1 MLIVSPFVVV
11 HDFNFPCCTVAPLE
25 AEPPLIVNADAMLAA
40 SATVQGFQA
49 IAWRDAKIINF
60 LCRIDG
66 KKFGSRTAL
75 DLVRNVSNRVA
86 REKRNRTFVGEALDH
101 GNTAYRITVR
111 KSM

>member
-25 AEPPLIVNADAMLAA
+25 ADPPLIVNADAMLTTPV
-40 SATVQGFQA
+40 TVQGFEV
-49 IAWRDAKIINF
+49 IAWRDPKIINF
-60 LCRIDG
+60 LCRVDR

-75 DLVRNVSNRVA
+75 DLVRNVPNRVA
-86 REKRNRTFVGEALDH
+86 SEKRDRTFVGEALDH
-101 GNTAYRITVR
+101 DNAAYRITVR

>member
-25 AEPPLIVNADAMLAA
+25 AEPPLIVNADAMLTTPI
-40 SATVQGFQA
+40 TVQGFQA
-49 IAWRDAKIINF
+49 ITWQDAKIINF

-75 DLVRNVSNRVA
+75 DLVRNVPNGVA
-86 REKRNRTFVGEALDH
+86 AKKCSRTFVGEALDH
-101 GNTAYRITVR
+101 DNAAYRIPVR
-111 KSM
+111 KSI

>member
-1 MLIVSPFVVV
+1 ML
-11 HDFNFPCCTVAPLE
+11 T
-25 AEPPLIVNADAMLAA
+25 A
-40 SATVQGFQA
+40 SATAQGFQA

-86 REKRNRTFVGEALDH
+86 CEKRSRTSVGETLYHD
-101 GNTAYRITVR
+101 NTAYRITVR